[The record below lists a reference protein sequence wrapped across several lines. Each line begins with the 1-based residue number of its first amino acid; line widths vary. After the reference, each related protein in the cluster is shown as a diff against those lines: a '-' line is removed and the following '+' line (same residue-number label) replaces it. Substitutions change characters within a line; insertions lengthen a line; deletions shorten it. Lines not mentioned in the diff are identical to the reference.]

1 MALLE
6 RGTQEVSSNI
16 TGVSQGAEET
26 GKSAASVLEA
36 AGQLSQQCTRRPV
49 YLAEVARP
57 TSAVGQTRKSA
68 TVTRMS
74 GVGGKADLNF
84 GRLEVC
90 F

>member
-36 AGQLSQQCTRRPV
+36 AGQLSQQGTRRPV
-49 YLAEVARP
+49 
-57 TSAVGQTRKSA
+57 
-68 TVTRMS
+68 
-74 GVGGKADLNF
+74 
-84 GRLEVC
+84 
-90 F
+90 

>member
-36 AGQLSQQCTRRPV
+36 AGQLSQQGTRWPV
-49 YLAEVARP
+49 CLAEVART
-57 TSAVGQTRKSA
+57 TSAVGHNRKSVTA
-68 TVTRMS
+68 TRMS
-74 GVGGKADLNF
+74 AIGGKAEVDL

-90 F
+90 L

>member
-36 AGQLSQQCTRRPV
+36 AGQLSQQGTRRPV
-49 YLAEVARP
+49 CLAEVARP
-57 TSAVGQTRKSA
+57 TSAVGHNRKS
-68 TVTRMS
+68 VTAMRMS
-74 GVGGKADLNF
+74 AVGGKADIDF
-84 GRLEVC
+84 GPLDVC

>member
-36 AGQLSQQCTRRPV
+36 AGQLSQQGTRRPV
-49 YLAEVARP
+49 CLAEVARP
-57 TSAVGQTRKSA
+57 TSAVGHNRKSA
-68 TVTRMS
+68 KV
-74 GVGGKADLNF
+74 VGISAFGGTAEVDF
-84 GRLEVC
+84 GRRYVC
-90 F
+90 L

>member
-36 AGQLSQQCTRRPV
+36 AGQLSQQGTRRPV
-49 YLAEVARP
+49 CLAEVARP
-57 TSAVGQTRKSA
+57 TSAVGQKRKSS
-68 TVTRMS
+68 VGLGMS
-74 GVGGKADLNF
+74 ASGGKADIDF
-84 GRLEVC
+84 GRLNVC
-90 F
+90 L